1 MTPVFNKNHKP
12 INLKE
17 EINKGGE
24 GTIYCVDDNTVAKI
38 YHAKALTP
46 EKEAKIKAI
55 LAKKINIEGI
65 CAPIESLFNENDKF
79 IGYLMPKAKAE
90 KGFELQT
97 CIFNPAL
104 LKNKLP
110 DWTRVNLAN
119 LSITILEKIKYLHE
133 KDIIIGDIN
142 PFNILIKDD
151 KTVFFVDVDSYQ
163 VEHFTCPVG
172 TVHFTAPEI
181 QDINSYNSLIRIKE
195 HEYFAVATLLFMIFH
210 AGKTPYS
217 YQGGGNMKDNIK
229 SMNFSFPLGDEDN
242 YLAPQGMWEFIWRDR
257 KSVV

>member
-17 EINKGGE
+17 EINNGGE

-119 LSITILEKIKYLHE
+119 LSITLLE
-133 KDIIIGDIN
+133 
-142 PFNILIKDD
+142 
-151 KTVFFVDVDSYQ
+151 
-163 VEHFTCPVG
+163 
-172 TVHFTAPEI
+172 
-181 QDINSYNSLIRIKE
+181 
-195 HEYFAVATLLFMIFH
+195 
-210 AGKTPYS
+210 
-217 YQGGGNMKDNIK
+217 
-229 SMNFSFPLGDEDN
+229 
-242 YLAPQGMWEFIWRDR
+242 
-257 KSVV
+257 